1 MSYVLFF
8 SAETWALLMLS
19 VMLLYVYGS
28 WPHGFFKKLGIP
40 GPKPLPFFGTMLEYR
55 KGFHKFD
62 VECLKKYGRVWGIY
76 DARQPVLCIMDQSII
91 KTILVKEC
99 HSLFTNRRNF
109 GLNGPLY
116 DAVSIVE
123 DDDWRRIR
131 SVLSPSFTSGR
142 LKEMFGIMKTHSHSL
157 VDNLEKTATR
167 GEAVDIKE
175 FFGAY
180 SMDVVTST
188 AFSVDID
195 SLNNPKDPFVTN
207 IKKMLKFD
215 FLNPVFLIS
224 ALFPFITPVLEK
236 MDFAFFPTSVTD
248 FFYAALKK
256 IKSERVASDH
266 KKKRVDFLQLMVDS
280 QTEGKTERGSS
291 EEHTEKGLSDHE
303 ILSQSMIFIF
313 GGYETSSSTLSFF
326 FYNLATNPEAMKK
339 LQEEID
345 QTFPNEAPVDY
356 EGVMNMDYLD
366 AALNESL
373 RLFPI
378 VARLERVCKKTVD
391 INGLLVPKD
400 VVVMIPTFALHRDP
414 DYWSDPESFKPQRF
428 TKGNKESVDP
438 YMFMPFGLGPRNCI
452 GMRFAQVSMK
462 LAIVEI
468 LQRFD
473 VSVCDETQVSR
484 RILLTISQE
493 IPSLTLTFSCSSQV
507 PLELGISGLLAPKD
521 PIKLQFKPRK
531 LFL

>member
-1 MSYVLFF
+1 MSYGLFF
-8 SAETWALLMLS
+8 SAETWALLMLF
-19 VMLLYVYGS
+19 VALLVIYGY
-28 WPHGFFKKLGIP
+28 WPHSQFKKLGIP
-40 GPKPLPFFGTMLEYR
+40 GPKPIPFFGTILRYR
-55 KGFHKFD
+55 EGFHKFD
-62 VECLKKYGRVWGIY
+62 LECFKNYGRVWGIY

-91 KTILVKEC
+91 KTILIKEC
-99 HSLFTNRRNF
+99 YSLFTNRRNF
-109 GLNGPLY
+109 RLNGQLY

-142 LKEMFGIMKTHSHSL
+142 LKEMFGIMKTHSQIL
-157 VDNLEKTATR
+157 VQNLGKSATR
-167 GEAVDIKE
+167 GENVDIKE

-215 FLNPVFLIS
+215 LLNPVFLIS
-224 ALFPFITPVLEK
+224 ALFPFITPILEK
-236 MDFAFFPTSVTD
+236 MDFSFFPSSVTD
-248 FFYAALKK
+248 FFYAALQK
-256 IKSERVASDH
+256 IKSERVANDH

-280 QTEGKTERGSS
+280 QTAGKSQHG

-345 QTFPNEAPVDY
+345 ETFPNKAPVDY
-356 EGVMNMDYLD
+356 EAVMNMDYLD

-373 RLFPI
+373 RLFPV
-378 VARLERVCKKTVD
+378 VARLERVCKKTVE
-391 INGLLVPKD
+391 INGVIIPKD
-400 VVVMIPTFALHRDP
+400 MVVMIPTFALHRDP
-414 DYWSDPESFKPQRF
+414 DYWSDPESFKPERF
-428 TKGNKESVDP
+428 IKGNKETIDP
-438 YMFMPFGLGPRNCI
+438 YMYMPFGLGPRNCI
-452 GMRFAQVSMK
+452 GMRFAQVTMK

-473 VSVCDETQVSR
+473 VSVCAET
-484 RILLTISQE
+484 
-493 IPSLTLTFSCSSQV
+493 QV
-507 PLELGISGLLAPKD
+507 PLELGLNGLLAPKD
-521 PIKLQFKPRK
+521 PIKLKLKPRTASDVCNNNK
-531 LFL
+531 S

>member
-1 MSYVLFF
+1 MSYGLFF
-8 SAETWALLMLS
+8 SAETWALL
-19 VMLLYVYGS
+19 VMFVVLLFMYGS
-28 WPHGFFKKLGIP
+28 WPHGVFKKLGVA
-40 GPKPLPFFGTMLEYR
+40 GPKALPFFGTMLEYR
-55 KGFHKFD
+55 KGFHNFD
-62 VECLKKYGRVWGIY
+62 MECFKKYGRVWGIY

-99 HSLFTNRRNF
+99 YSLFTNRRNF
-109 GLNGPLY
+109 RLNGQLY

-142 LKEMFGIMKTHSHSL
+142 LKEMFGIMKTHSHIL
-157 VDNLEKTATR
+157 VDNLGKTATR

-215 FLNPVFLIS
+215 FLNPLFLFT

-236 MDFAFFPTSVTD
+236 MEYALFPTSVTD
-248 FFYAALKK
+248 FFYASLKK
-256 IKSERVASDH
+256 IKSERVAKDH
-266 KKKRVDFLQLMVDS
+266 KKKRVDFMQLMVDS
-280 QTEGKTERGSS
+280 QTEGKHGSS
-291 EEHTEKGLSDHE
+291 NEHTEKGLSDHE

-313 GGYETSSSTLSFF
+313 AGYETSSSTLSFF

-345 QTFPNEAPVDY
+345 EAFPNKAPVDY

-366 AALNESL
+366 AALSESL
-373 RLFPI
+373 RLFP
-378 VARLERVCKKTVD
+378 VAGRLERVCKKTVD
-391 INGLLVPKD
+391 INGVLIPKD
-400 VVVMIPTFALHRDP
+400 MVVLIPTYALHRDP
-414 DYWSDPESFKPQRF
+414 DYWSDPESFKPERF
-428 TKGNKESVDP
+428 IKDNKESIDP
-438 YMFMPFGLGPRNCI
+438 YMYMPFGLGPRNCI
-452 GMRFAQVSMK
+452 GMRFAQVTMK

-473 VSVCDETQVSR
+473 VSVCDQT
-484 RILLTISQE
+484 
-493 IPSLTLTFSCSSQV
+493 QV
-507 PLELGISGLLAPKD
+507 PLELGINGFLSPKE
-521 PIKLQFKPRK
+521 PIKLKLKPRK
-531 LFL
+531 VSKDICNNNTS

>member
-99 HSLFTNRRNF
+99 HSLFTNRRQNF

-142 LKEMFGIMKTHSHSL
+142 LKEVPPFACPH
-157 VDNLEKTATR
+157 VCR
-167 GEAVDIKE
+167 

-215 FLNPVFLIS
+215 LLNPVFLIS

-266 KKKRVDFLQLMVDS
+266 KKVP
-280 QTEGKTERGSS
+280 QTL
-291 EEHTEKGLSDHE
+291 HTTNVKVMGLSDHE

-326 FYNLATNPEAMKK
+326 FYSLATNPEAMKK

-473 VSVCDETQVSR
+473 VSVCDETQV
-484 RILLTISQE
+484 
-493 IPSLTLTFSCSSQV
+493 

>member
-1 MSYVLFF
+1 MSYGLFF
-8 SAETWALLMLS
+8 SAETWALLMLF
-19 VMLLYVYGS
+19 VALLYVYGS
-28 WPHGFFKKLGIP
+28 WPHSFFKKLGIP

-55 KGFHKFD
+55 KGFHQFD
-62 VECLKKYGRVWGIY
+62 VECFKKYGRVWGIY
-76 DARQPVLCIMDQSII
+76 DARQPVLCIMDQSIF

-99 HSLFTNRRNF
+99 YSLFTNRRNF
-109 GLNGPLY
+109 RLNGPLY

-142 LKEMFGIMKTHSHSL
+142 LKEMFGIMKTHSHIL
-157 VDNLEKTATR
+157 VDNLGKTATR

-215 FLNPVFLIS
+215 LLNPLFLIT

-248 FFYAALKK
+248 FFFAALKK

-266 KKKRVDFLQLMVDS
+266 KKRVDFLQLMVDS
-280 QTEGKTERGSS
+280 QTAGK
-291 EEHTEKGLSDHE
+291 EHTEKGLSDHE

-313 GGYETSSSTLSFF
+313 GGYETTSSTLSFF
-326 FYNLATNPEAMKK
+326 FYNLANNPEAMKK

-345 QTFPNEAPVDY
+345 QTFPDKAPVDY
-356 EGVMNMDYLD
+356 EAVMNMEYLD

-378 VARLERVCKKTVD
+378 VGRLERVCKKTVD
-391 INGLLVPKD
+391 INGLLIPKD
-400 VVVMIPTFALHRDP
+400 MVVMIPTFALHRDP
-414 DYWSDPESFKPQRF
+414 DYWSNPESFKPERF
-428 TKGNKESVDP
+428 TKGNKESIDP
-438 YMFMPFGLGPRNCI
+438 YMYMPFGLGPRNCI

-473 VSVCDETQVSR
+473 VSVCDQT
-484 RILLTISQE
+484 
-493 IPSLTLTFSCSSQV
+493 QV
-507 PLELGISGLLAPKD
+507 PLELGTSGLLVPKD

-531 LFL
+531 VFLSEDTSNGTMQMQ